1 MPSPFH
7 VTVGFHDAGSLEEA
21 HMGRMSNDREDGSSQ
36 SFWER
41 DGDSILGAAAV
52 SVLGLGTVVYHL
64 IEGWSWVDSFYFSAV
79 AVTTVG
85 FGDLTPSTDASKL
98 FTVFYIFGGMTL
110 IALWLNNRFKS
121 RAAAV
126 AAKKGGLEPVAAA
139 ITDAVRDPGPAPDD
153 DVPAGDA
160 G

>member
-1 MPSPFH
+1 
-7 VTVGFHDAGSLEEA
+7 
-21 HMGRMSNDREDGSSQ
+21 MGRTSNDREDGSSQ

-41 DGDSILGAAAV
+41 GGDSVLGAAAV

-139 ITDAVRDPGPAPDD
+139 ITGAVRDQEPSPDD
-153 DVPAGDA
+153 DAPTGDA